1 MIFSLSLLHSPKR
14 LGHIYK
20 HYLMSLCLQMASH
33 HPVKTF
39 LEVIPV
45 LPSTHWTSANHSP
58 VSDGIVP
65 SRWSSEH
72 SSISSCPTELSSF
85 PLTKTHTGEE
95 RGCEGVFFF
104 FLIARVQTWICLLTR
119 VPKNTPHLK
128 LEIPKTDTICS
139 SYLHVTV
146 PCEFSHFYPCV
157 FFLHYRIP
165 FPPLPL
171 VHCQINL
178 VLSTKIHLID
188 CFVLSHS

>member
-104 FLIARVQTWICLLTR
+104 FSYSKSPDMNLPAHTGSQKYATSKTGDSQDRHHLFKLSSCYRPLWIQPFLSLCL
-119 VPKNTPHLK
+119 
-128 LEIPKTDTICS
+128 
-139 SYLHVTV
+139 
-146 PCEFSHFYPCV
+146 
-157 FFLHYRIP
+157 
-165 FPPLPL
+165 FPPLQNPISSPPPSSL
-171 VHCQINL
+171 PN
-178 VLSTKIHLID
+178 
-188 CFVLSHS
+188 